1 MRAERFPPTV
11 DSIKSTS
18 ESEVAEHYSKL
29 PRILGWLPSGLI
41 IYWLL
46 LGDYSD
52 PHQSRP

>member
-1 MRAERFPPTV
+1 MTALV
-11 DSIKSTS
+11 KLKQDSLVIVTS